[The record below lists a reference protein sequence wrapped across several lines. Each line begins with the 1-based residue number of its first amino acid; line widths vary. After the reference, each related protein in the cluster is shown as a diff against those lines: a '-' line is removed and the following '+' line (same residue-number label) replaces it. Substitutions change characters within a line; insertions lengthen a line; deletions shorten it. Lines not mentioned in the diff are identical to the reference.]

1 MQVVNF
7 TEARNNLKRIL
18 DEVVEDADYTVINRR
33 DAADTVVMSLDS
45 FNSLMET
52 VHLLRSPANVAHLEK
67 SISQYNRGNM
77 TEKPLIDA

>member
-7 TEARNNLKRIL
+7 SEARNNLKRVL

-52 VHLLRSPANVAHLEK
+52 VHLLRSSANVAHLEK
-67 SISQYNRGNM
+67 SISQYNQGKAS
-77 TEKPLIDA
+77 EKPLIDA

>member
-7 TEARNNLKRIL
+7 TEARNNLKRVL
-18 DEVVEDADYTVINRR
+18 DHVVEDADYTVINRR

-52 VHLLRSPANVAHLEK
+52 VHLLRSPANATHLQQ
-67 SISQYNRGNM
+67 SIDQYNQGKMIER
-77 TEKPLIDA
+77 PLTDA